1 MESDQNELRDLF
13 PVKAWGRGCGAGIL
27 GIEWL
32 GTVIEK

>member
-13 PVKAWGRGCGAGIL
+13 PMKGGGGGHIL